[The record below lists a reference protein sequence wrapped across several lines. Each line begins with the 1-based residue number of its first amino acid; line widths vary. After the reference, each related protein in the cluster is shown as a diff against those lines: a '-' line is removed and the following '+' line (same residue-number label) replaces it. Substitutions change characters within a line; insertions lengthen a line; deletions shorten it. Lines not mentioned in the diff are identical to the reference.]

1 MVGPPINWRDPDITC
16 RILEI
21 KAFFEE
27 KPASRWAECS
37 TMCCNTS
44 LDMIK

>member
-27 KPASRWAECS
+27 KPASGWAECFH
-37 TMCCNTS
+37 
-44 LDMIK
+44 DGVAIRH